1 MDNFYQTQR
10 PYNPYQNQAY
20 TIPYIGNITSVK
32 GAESTM
38 LKLQSVSFDMT
49 YIVEQQDSLKEKY
62 TKKTR
67 VN

>member
-1 MDNFYQTQR
+1 MLKDVAAALYV
-10 PYNPYQNQAY
+10 AKL
-20 TIPYIGNITSVK
+20 IEDVDEELK

-49 YIVEQQDSLKEKY
+49 YIIEQQDSLKEKY
-62 TKKTR
+62 IKKTR

>member
-1 MDNFYQTQR
+1 MSKDVV
-10 PYNPYQNQAY
+10 AAL
-20 TIPYIGNITSVK
+20 YIAKLIEDVDEELK
-32 GAESTM
+32 GVETEM